1 MHQKILFKLFLLSTL
16 FGVCFETKSQP
27 YKTEKEFKAYLLEN
41 SETLDF
47 IEGIW
52 EINQNI
58 KTGLTDTKNKNF
70 NNQFPPFNINVFPYK
85 VAIIKVSENNFFC
98 YTVDILDRI
107 EETGDPCSK
116 YWFKSTAIE
125 GQYIYDVGALC
136 QRSYHGK
143 AMIKTSGDLYFEGKF
158 EEYKNDIISWYN
170 FTVTATKLSP
180 TPSEIRNYK
189 AQSGVEINTIKP
201 KYSFGTG
208 SAISNDLLITCYHV
222 VKDAKQISIRGID
235 GRFDTTYL
243 AEINFYDED
252 LDVAFLKFQR
262 NNIHQNVVLPYSFK
276 QTKSDVG
283 ENIFVLGY
291 PLPNTMGQEIKL
303 TTGVIS
309 SNSGFLGDTTLF
321 QISAPIQP
329 GNSGGPLFDNN
340 GNLIGV
346 VTAKHTKADNV
357 GYAFKLNL
365 VKDIFKRKG
374 VSFTTNKTLPIDL
387 SKKVKLYKNFIYS
400 IEVSLE

>member
-1 MHQKILFKLFLLSTL
+1 MPQNISIKLFFLIAL
-16 FGVCFETKSQP
+16 FGVCFQGKSQP

-41 SETLDF
+41 NEKLDF

-52 EINQNI
+52 EFNKNV
-58 KTGLTDTKNKNF
+58 KSGVTDTKNKNIE
-70 NNQFPPFNINVFPYK
+70 FPSFNIGVAPYK

-98 YTVDILDRI
+98 YYVDILDRI
-107 EETGDPCSK
+107 KEIDACGS

-125 GQYIYDVGALC
+125 GQYIYDVGASC
-136 QRSYHGK
+136 KYSYHDK
-143 AMIKTSGDLYFEGKF
+143 AIIKSNGDLYFSGKF
-158 EEYKNDIISWYN
+158 EENKDDMFSWDN

-189 AQSGVEINTIKP
+189 AQSGAEIKTSKP
-201 KYSFGTG
+201 TFSFGTG
-208 SAISNDLLITCYHV
+208 SAINNDLLMTCYHV
-222 VKDAKQISIRGID
+222 VKNAKQISIRGID
-235 GRFDTTYL
+235 GRFDTTYS
-243 AEINFYDED
+243 AELNFYDED
-252 LDVAFLKFQR
+252 LDVAFLKIQR
-262 NNIHQNVVLPYSFK
+262 NTLRQNFVLPYSFK

-283 ENIFVLGY
+283 ESIFVLGY
-291 PLPNTMGQEIKL
+291 PLQNTMGQEIKL

-329 GNSGGPLFDNN
+329 GNSGGPLFDNY
-340 GNLIGV
+340 GNLIGI

-365 VKDIFKRKG
+365 LKDILKRKA
-374 VSFTTNKTLPIDL
+374 VSFTTNKTTPIDL
-387 SKKVKLYKNFIYS
+387 AKKVKLYKDYIYS
-400 IEVSLE
+400 IEVTLE

>member
-1 MHQKILFKLFLLSTL
+1 MPQKKLIQLFLLSAL
-16 FGVCFETKSQP
+16 FGVSSETKSQP
-27 YKTEKEFKAYLLEN
+27 YKTEKEFKTYLLEN
-41 SETLDF
+41 NEKLDF

-52 EINQNI
+52 EFNKNI
-58 KTGLTDTKNKNF
+58 KKGFTDTKNKNK
-70 NNQFPPFNINVFPYK
+70 NIEFPSFNIGVAPYK
-85 VAIIKVSENNFFC
+85 VAIIKGLENNFFC
-98 YTVDILDRI
+98 YYVDILDRI
-107 EETGDPCSK
+107 TEIDACGS

-125 GQYIYDVGALC
+125 GQYIYDVVSCKYA
-136 QRSYHGK
+136 SYHDK
-143 AMIKTSGDLYFEGKF
+143 AIIKSNGDLYFEGKF
-158 EEYKNDIISWYN
+158 EEYKDDMFSWDN

-189 AQSGVEINTIKP
+189 SQSGKEIKTVKP
-201 KYSFGTG
+201 KFSFGTG
-208 SAISNDLLITCYHV
+208 SAISSDLLMTCYHV
-222 VKDAKQISIRGID
+222 VKNAKQISIRGID

-243 AEINFYDED
+243 AEINSYDED
-252 LDVAFLKFQR
+252 LDVAFLKIQR
-262 NNIHQNVVLPYSFK
+262 NNLRQNFVLPYSFK

-291 PLPNTMGQEIKL
+291 PLQNTMGQEIKL

-340 GNLIGV
+340 GNLIGL

-365 VKDIFKRKG
+365 LKDFLKRKG
-374 VSFTTNKTLPIDL
+374 VSFTTNKILPIDL
-387 SKKVKLYKNFIYS
+387 SKKVKLYKDFIYS